1 MLYGVGVPFGY
12 YKNNRL
18 FLEQPLSKEHI
29 YMATISKKI
38 SDRVVLG
45 IKKYQPLLASAK
57 SRDVGEADTVTLIKD
72 MLSDVFGYDKY
83 SEVTSEFAIR
93 GTYCDLAIKLDNRLA
108 ILIEAKAIGI
118 DLKEQHIKQAIDYA
132 ANQGLDWVVL
142 TNGITWYVYK
152 VIFEK
157 PIDKE
162 LVVSLDMILINPRS
176 KEDIESLYLLCK
188 EGWIKS
194 ALGDYHTQRQALS
207 RFFIG
212 GMLQTDPV
220 LDVIRRELRRVS
232 PDVKIDTDDIK
243 AVLLNEVIKREVLEG
258 DKAKEASKKIAKV
271 IARKLK
277 SSAPQ
282 AKQLDAVSI
291 KIQGPAA

>member
-1 MLYGVGVPFGY
+1 
-12 YKNNRL
+12 
-18 FLEQPLSKEHI
+18 
-29 YMATISKKI
+29 MATIPKKVTE
-38 SDRVVLG
+38 RVVSG

-72 MLSDVFGYDKY
+72 MLSDIFGYDKY
-83 SEVTSEFAIR
+83 AEVTSEFSIR
-93 GTYCDLAIKLDNRLA
+93 GTYCDLAVKLDNRLS

-118 DLKEQHIKQAIDYA
+118 DLKEQHTKQAIDYA

-142 TNGITWYVYK
+142 TNGTTWLVYK

-162 LVVSLDMILINPRS
+162 LVVSLDMSSVNHRS
-176 KEDIESLYLLCK
+176 QTDIESLYLLCK

-212 GMLQTDPV
+212 AMLQTDSV
-220 LDVIRRELRRVS
+220 LD
-232 PDVKIDTDDIK
+232 
-243 AVLLNEVIKREVLEG
+243 
-258 DKAKEASKKIAKV
+258 
-271 IARKLK
+271 
-277 SSAPQ
+277 
-282 AKQLDAVSI
+282 
-291 KIQGPAA
+291 

>member
-1 MLYGVGVPFGY
+1 
-12 YKNNRL
+12 
-18 FLEQPLSKEHI
+18 
-29 YMATISKKI
+29 MATIPKKI
-38 SDRVVLG
+38 TERVISG

-72 MLSDVFGYDKY
+72 MLSDIFGYDKY

-93 GTYCDLAIKLDNRLA
+93 GTYCDLAIKLENRLA

-118 DLKEQHIKQAIDYA
+118 ELKEQHIKQAIDYA

-142 TNGITWYVYK
+142 TNGITWFVYK

-162 LVVSLDMILINPRS
+162 LVVSLDMTAINSRS
-176 KEDIESLYLLCK
+176 IGDIESLYLLCK
-188 EGWIKS
+188 EGWVKS

-212 GMLQTDPV
+212 AMLQSEPV

-232 PDVKIDTDDIK
+232 PDVKIDIDDIRS
-243 AVLLNEVIKREVLEG
+243 VLLNEVIKREVLEG
-258 DKAKEASKKIAKV
+258 EKAKEASKRIAKAAAKKNKV
-271 IARKLK
+271 
-277 SSAPQ
+277 SATKAQ
-282 AKQLDAVSI
+282 QDSTNTQSENI
-291 KIQGPAA
+291 NS